1 MEYNYL
7 DILFLMK
14 HPFSP
19 TLLLT
24 QKSASYLS
32 YPFYE

>member
-19 TLLLT
+19 TLLPT
-24 QKSASYLS
+24 KMSAAYLS
-32 YPFYE
+32 YPCYE